1 MLVAASPY
9 LFAAGVIASFVP
21 ALRAGE
27 WIRQLPE
34 PYGARVYDV
43 GSRCTRIT
51 NDRTKAGGCSR
62 GHGNAATARDAP
74 SCASPLTRTSP
85 TPSPP
90 KRILSP
96 YGPLSSFSEPTRAR
110 AMAGSGGLATHHC
123 CSAVALASAP
133 NPMMAPAMACHPVT
147 RLAPSHGSDLRSRR
161 APST

>member
-51 NDRTKAGGCSR
+51 NDRTKPGGCSR

-74 SCASPLTRTSP
+74 T
-85 TPSPP
+85 
-90 KRILSP
+90 
-96 YGPLSSFSEPTRAR
+96 
-110 AMAGSGGLATHHC
+110 
-123 CSAVALASAP
+123 
-133 NPMMAPAMACHPVT
+133 
-147 RLAPSHGSDLRSRR
+147 SRR
-161 APST
+161 VVVDRPSGAQLVQGIAERLIAG